1 MNAEKVVLITGAGRG
16 IGRGIAEALAGRG
29 FSLAIN
35 YHRDDKAA
43 EECRHRCR
51 SAAPEQDGGSFELF
65 KADISSAAARKHMIE
80 DIYARFGRLDGLVNN
95 AGIAPS
101 VRADICE
108 ASEESFDRL
117 IEVNLKSPYF
127 LTREIVE
134 KWRMSQ
140 EPGGPGES
148 LPGGKKIVF
157 VTSISAE
164 TASVHRG
171 DYCISKAG
179 LSMAAKLWAVRLA
192 GEGIQVYELR
202 PGIIKTDMTKG
213 VQEKYDRLIGEGL
226 IPQNRWGLPAD
237 VGRMAASLIGGDCV
251 YAAGTVL
258 YADGGFHLSRL

>member
-1 MNAEKVVLITGAGRG
+1 MNAEKVILITGAGRG
-16 IGRGIAEALAGRG
+16 IGRGIAVALADRG
-29 FSLAIN
+29 FSLALN
-35 YHRDDKAA
+35 YHKDDKAA
-43 EECRHRCR
+43 EECRRLCLE
-51 SAAPEQDGGSFELF
+51 AASGREEGRFEIF
-65 KADISSAAARKHMIE
+65 KADISSAAERKQMIE
-80 DIYARFGRLDGLVNN
+80 DVYAKFSRFDALVNN

-108 ASEESFDRL
+108 ADEDSFDRV
-117 IEVNLKSPYF
+117 INVNLKSPYF
-127 LTREIVE
+127 LTREVVE
-134 KWRMSQ
+134 KWRTS
-140 EPGGPGES
+140 PGGGSRDEG
-148 LPGGKKIVF
+148 LPGGKKIIF

-164 TASVHRG
+164 TASVNRG

-213 VQEKYDRLIGEGL
+213 VQEKYDRLIKEGL
-226 IPQNRWGLPAD
+226 IPQNRWGLPSD
-237 VGRMAASLIGGDCV
+237 VGRMAACLIEGDCV